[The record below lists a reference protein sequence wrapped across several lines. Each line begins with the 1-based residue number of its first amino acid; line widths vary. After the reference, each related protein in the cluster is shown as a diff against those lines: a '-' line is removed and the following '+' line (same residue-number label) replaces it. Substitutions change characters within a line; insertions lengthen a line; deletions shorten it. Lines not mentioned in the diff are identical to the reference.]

1 MASQKRHVCHRGPR
15 GGPPQGQLE
24 RFPES
29 PRERWGAGKDRERM
43 AKERGFFFVGR
54 YFQQQSRGGRWL
66 WCRHLGS
73 SGALGTL
80 HRAAEP
86 FTGCGV
92 QAPLTWAPCGQ
103 SPGQH
108 LWMDL
113 QEVPLKQ
120 KPGAHPRSA
129 TPRWAPGQAPELSSF
144 TVKGEVCP
152 SRMLEDHRFRTWAL
166 PS

>member
-1 MASQKRHVCHRGPR
+1 MGSRKRQGEDGERNRVLFCQQVLSIAEPR
-15 GGPPQGQLE
+15 GQVAVV
-24 RFPES
+24 S
-29 PRERWGAGKDRERM
+29 P
-43 AKERGFFFVGR
+43 
-54 YFQQQSRGGRWL
+54 
-66 WCRHLGS
+66 LGS

-129 TPRWAPGQAPELSSF
+129 TPRWAPGQAPELSFF

-166 PS
+166 PSDQTPHSRLSFTT